1 MAKTTN
7 TTETGTGRES
17 RWRRW
22 LLVAS
27 LGFNLLVL
35 GLVAGAVIRGEP
47 PSGRAPRFDLTVGP
61 LTRALG
67 DDDRQAIRDE
77 LQDRHPFD
85 RDDRRAM
92 RQDSVEML
100 DILRADSFD
109 ADAFREVLTRQRQR
123 LALAQDAGIDQLIL
137 RIEAMTAEA
146 RVDFAE
152 RLTHEMRHMLRD
164 RDRDRDD

>member
-7 TTETGTGRES
+7 TTETGSGRES

-22 LLVAS
+22 LLVVS

-67 DDDRQAIRDE
+67 DEDRQAIRDG
-77 LQDRHPFD
+77 LQDRHPFG

-92 RQDSVEML
+92 RQDAGEML
-100 DILRADSFD
+100 DILRADRFD
-109 ADAFREVLTRQRQR
+109 AEAFREVLTRQRAR

-137 RIEAMTAEA
+137 RIEAMSEDG
-146 RVDFAE
+146 REDFAE
-152 RLTHEMRHMLRD
+152 RLSQEMRHMLRD
-164 RDRDRDD
+164 RDRD